1 MTVLR
6 RLSLGLI
13 FISGSTALAEG
24 VTAPADEVIVHI
36 ENFTFNPDVISVKPG
51 TKVTWENDDDIPHL
65 VAEDVGKFRSPAL
78 DTGEKYSSIF
88 AEAGEVSYF
97 CGLHPHM
104 KGKIIV
110 KP

>member
-1 MTVLR
+1 MRVL
-6 RLSLGLI
+6 LCLCLGLI
-13 FISGSTALAEG
+13 HIFGGIALAEG

-36 ENFTFNPDVISVKPG
+36 ENFTFNPDVITVKPG
-51 TKVTWENDDDIPHL
+51 TTVTWENDDDIPHSI
-65 VAEDVGKFRSPAL
+65 VEDHTKFHSAAL
-78 DTGEKYSSIF
+78 DTSEKFSIAF
-88 AEAGEVSYF
+88 AEAGETSYF